1 MNEEHDESRG
11 NISVNK
17 SFGRLLG
24 KGADELSES
33 RFGNES
39 MKGEKDHG
47 FTAKMKEFV
56 SETVSL
62 YKKIMMYEQN
72 LDKQMEPI
80 LEITS
85 NENLSQRVLDII
97 TENDDMAQKNVRVE
111 KLRIL
116 IDEMQL
122 QLKVNTRGYKDV
134 QSKYDAD
141 YIRLLENMKQTF
153 KDRFGKS
160 EADGFFNC
168 FAGLMQDSLNLR
180 KMNLIGSK
188 MKIYMERMKTTS
200 FIQLLDHFQ

>member
-1 MNEEHDESRG
+1 
-11 NISVNK
+11 
-17 SFGRLLG
+17 
-24 KGADELSES
+24 
-33 RFGNES
+33 
-39 MKGEKDHG
+39 
-47 FTAKMKEFV
+47 
-56 SETVSL
+56 
-62 YKKIMMYEQN
+62 
-72 LDKQMEPI
+72 MEPI

-134 QSKYDAD
+134 QSKYDES
-141 YIRLLENMKQTF
+141 YIRLLENMRQIF

-200 FIQLLDHFQ
+200 FIQLLDHFQQEDDEKLTDLEKTKELFKTSRMICKKVQLSMVKSLEFYKQAHVKQNNLSSLTLGVLTNSVF

>member
-1 MNEEHDESRG
+1 
-11 NISVNK
+11 
-17 SFGRLLG
+17 
-24 KGADELSES
+24 
-33 RFGNES
+33 
-39 MKGEKDHG
+39 
-47 FTAKMKEFV
+47 
-56 SETVSL
+56 
-62 YKKIMMYEQN
+62 
-72 LDKQMEPI
+72 MEPI

-134 QSKYDAD
+134 QSKYDES
-141 YIRLLENMKQTF
+141 YIRLLENMKQIF